1 MTHYMIIN
9 GRGQANESFNDS
21 LLLLYDLYDFG
32 MVLLRP

>member
-1 MTHYMIIN
+1 MIIN
-9 GRGQANESFNDS
+9 GEDQANESFNDS